1 MKKPTKQQLI
11 ERIAEL
17 SIEHCHAHY
26 AVTCLREDYKDEVFR
41 YFRAHG
47 EPYPNRHGIDYSD
60 PAYDGVIRATAQSY
74 ERMSEAKRHRYNIK
88 RRIDTAV
95 RNLMSQCGDQLRRP
109 APAVVKRATLNGET
123 LQ

>member
-1 MKKPTKQQLI
+1 MKKLTKQQLI

-17 SIEHCHAHY
+17 SIEHRHAHY

-60 PAYDGVIRATAQSY
+60 PAYGGVIRATAQSY
-74 ERMSEAKRHRYNIK
+74 ERMSKAKQHRYNVK
-88 RRIDTAV
+88 RRLDTAV
-95 RNLMSQCGDQLRRP
+95 RNLMGERGDQLKLPTPTAVRRTT
-109 APAVVKRATLNGET
+109 ATGET

>member
-17 SIEHCHAHY
+17 AVEHRHAHY
-26 AVTCLREDYKDEVFR
+26 AVTCLREDYKGEVFR
-41 YFRAHG
+41 YFRVHG

-74 ERMSEAKRHRYNIK
+74 ERMSQAKQHRYNVK
-88 RRIDTAV
+88 RRLDTAV
-95 RNLMSQCGDQLRRP
+95 RNLMDNTGDQLKRP
-109 APAVVKRATLNGET
+109 APAVVKRATLSGET